1 MIEISKGAGAVV
13 ASDVQQTVASVDSA
27 LLNGAR
33 MCISFLEATQG
44 TKVPAMQSQKV
55 LKSVTAGL
63 NAVVEGRGE
72 IVSAIRHMAAIQAR
86 SNLREEA
93 YGCPLPWDDLAIFEP
108 AGAARSVQT
117 A

>member
-1 MIEISKGAGAVV
+1 MIELSNWAGAVV
-13 ASDVQQTVASVDSA
+13 AGDVQQTVASVDSV

-33 MCISFLEATQG
+33 MCISFIEATQG
-44 TKVPAMQSQKV
+44 TRVPVAQTQKV

-63 NAVVEGRGE
+63 SAVVEGRAE
-72 IVSAIRHMAAIQAR
+72 IATAIRHMAAIQGR
-86 SNLREEA
+86 SNLREES

-108 AGAARSVQT
+108 SGSARTEQT

>member
-33 MCISFLEATQG
+33 MCISFIEATQG
-44 TKVPAMQSQKV
+44 SKVPVAQTQKV

-63 NAVVEGRGE
+63 SAVVDGRAE
-72 IVSAIRHMAAIQAR
+72 IAAAIRHMAAIQGR

-93 YGCPLPWDDLAIFEP
+93 YGCPLPWDDLAIFQPSGSSRAEQP
-108 AGAARSVQT
+108 A
-117 A
+117 